1 MSNAFKGAEI
11 MKEKDERRSVKN
23 FFIKR
28 SIQFKIIA
36 QILFTVF
43 ISVLITIGILVLIYN
58 LKSQGGS
65 FYYMS
70 NDVMQDLELKS
81 ILGVI
86 LPALFSAEII
96 AIFVAFVIGLIS
108 SRKVAV
114 PIYKIEKWATRL
126 KSGKLNTTLAF
137 REENEM
143 KDLTLQCNGFV
154 DFYRNILIEIRDH
167 TETLALRKNDPIV
180 VQREIDRIRQ
190 VLNRVE
196 L

>member
-1 MSNAFKGAEI
+1 
-11 MKEKDERRSVKN
+11 MKEKEERRPVKN

-28 SIQFKIIA
+28 SIQLKIIA
-36 QILFTVF
+36 QVLFTVL
-43 ISVLITIGILVLIYN
+43 ISALITTGILILIYN
-58 LKSQGGS
+58 FKSRHGS

-86 LPALFSAEII
+86 LPALFSTEII
-96 AIFVAFVIGLIS
+96 AVIVAFVIGLFS

-137 REENEM
+137 REVAEM

-154 DFYRNILIEIRDH
+154 DFYRNVLIEIRDH
-167 TETLALRKNDPIV
+167 TETLALKKNDPIE
-180 VQREIDRIRQ
+180 VQAEIDKIRQ
-190 VLNRVE
+190 TLNRVE
-196 L
+196 F